1 MSCDCFVISARN
13 FDEKKRKVFEMNER
27 NIAYGILNAMT
38 LREESY
44 KCKYD
49 PRTNDSVGWYEKTI
63 QECFD
68 LVFNNTALGKLYALA
83 AISCWNETKKWC
95 NDVLKETK

>member
-1 MSCDCFVISARN
+1 
-13 FDEKKRKVFEMNER
+13 MNER

-38 LREESY
+38 LHEESY
-44 KCKYD
+44 KVATAS
-49 PRTNDSVGWYEKTI
+49 RIGWYEKTI

-83 AISCWNETKKWC
+83 AISCWNETEKWC